1 MHQDIDSPRE
11 IVRITDDTTKAE
23 IEQALSNHVA
33 TLRRWPS
40 HWTDQRTRMHAR
52 IDALLTDWE
61 RAPDPRTADA
71 QAG

>member
-1 MHQDIDSPRE
+1 MHQDVEPST
-11 IVRITDDTTKAE
+11 VLRITDDTTRAE
-23 IEQALSNHVA
+23 IEQALTNHVA

-40 HWTDQRTRMHAR
+40 HWADQRDRAHAR

-61 RAPDPRTADA
+61 RAPDPRTTDA